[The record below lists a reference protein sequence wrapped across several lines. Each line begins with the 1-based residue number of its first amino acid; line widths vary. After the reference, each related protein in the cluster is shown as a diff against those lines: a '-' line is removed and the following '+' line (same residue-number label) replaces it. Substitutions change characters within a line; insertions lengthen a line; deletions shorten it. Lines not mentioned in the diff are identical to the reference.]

1 MNKKISLGGAIAF
14 SAIVAAIT
22 FIITWI
28 ASSNVFDG
36 LMSSVSQRDAIYQ
49 KLDEIDKTVRT
60 HYIGDLDE
68 TTLQNYIA
76 RGYVAGTGDDYA
88 TYYSAEDLKTL
99 QQDQQGYVTGIG
111 ITGSQ
116 DESGYIKVLTIY
128 EGSPAS
134 AAGIESG
141 DLIVAIEGND
151 VKTSGYSVAMK
162 QLQGEAGTVV
172 KLTVRHNGQDN
183 ELELTRQKM
192 SIPTVS
198 YRMIDDKGYVKISSF
213 KGNTVDQ
220 FKTAIEDLQAQGAQG
235 LIFDLRDNTGG
246 TIDSVTKI
254 LDQILP
260 EGTLGNYRYKDGS
273 TEELGYSDATSIDL
287 PMVMIA
293 NNETAS
299 ASELFIADL
308 KDYDKAKLVGTT
320 TYGKGVC
327 QTLYTLQDGSAVN
340 ITSCYFDPAK
350 TENFNGVGITPD
362 FEVKLSEESQ
372 KLYASGSLT
381 DESDTQLQ
389 KAIEVLE
396 TETK

>member
-1 MNKKISLGGAIAF
+1 M
-14 SAIVAAIT
+14 
-22 FIITWI
+22 
-28 ASSNVFDG
+28 
-36 LMSSVSQRDAIYQ
+36 
-49 KLDEIDKTVRT
+49 
-60 HYIGDLDE
+60 
-68 TTLQNYIA
+68 
-76 RGYVAGTGDDYA
+76 
-88 TYYSAEDLKTL
+88 
-99 QQDQQGYVTGIG
+99 
-111 ITGSQ
+111 
-116 DESGYIKVLTIY
+116 TIY

-372 KLYASGSLT
+372 KLSASGSLT